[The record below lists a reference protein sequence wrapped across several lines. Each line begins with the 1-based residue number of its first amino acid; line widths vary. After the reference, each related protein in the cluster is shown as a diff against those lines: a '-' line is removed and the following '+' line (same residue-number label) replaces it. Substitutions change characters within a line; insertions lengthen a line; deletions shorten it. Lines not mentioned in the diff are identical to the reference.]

1 MQKPGAHQGQKK
13 KKKKKKNEE
22 AVIEFLVAG
31 VTLLLGIVRKGGFKY
46 SL

>member
-13 KKKKKKNEE
+13 KKQKKLSST
-22 AVIEFLVAG
+22 FLVAG

-46 SL
+46 SH